1 MLNTFQEQSTLQIP
15 IQTQKF
21 IFIDNH
27 LLIPL
32 IALNATQIYNV
43 LLTSIYKFR
52 NLIKT
57 SLEM

>member
-21 IFIDNH
+21 ILIDNH

-32 IALNATQIYNV
+32 IVLNSTYIYEHITT
-43 LLTSIYKFR
+43 LFFK
-52 NLIKT
+52 IKYFIN
-57 SLEM
+57 SL